1 MIKMKLFCTLPRLV
15 LVLLLFPLVALSA
28 EASPVSDTLRS
39 SSLLERLG
47 VIEQRTDKFHF
58 ILHLNASFDANFSGD
73 SMTQAAFRVNQARLE
88 ARGQLTPRLS
98 YQWRQ
103 RLNKSNAPEAL
114 DNLPASIDCA
124 WIRLAFPREWTLTLG
139 KQGAAYGGFE
149 YDLDPI
155 EIYQYS
161 DMCDYMIFDFMTGVT
176 LSWQPLP
183 SHQFQLQALNAR
195 CGSTASVYGRLPDD
209 TRESRLPLAYTLN
222 WNGNFFGDRL
232 RTRWSFTLLNQAHRR
247 HQYYYALGNQFRL
260 FRFEVYLDYSLSD
273 EDLDCRG
280 ILTSL
285 LQPADGT
292 PARHARYE
300 SWVTRLSYR
309 FDSRWN
315 AFLQGMHETASL
327 RESTDACSRG
337 KYRTALGYFAGVEY
351 YPTGDNLRFYLVYLG
366 RSYRFTDRAAA
377 LGQADHST
385 TRLSL
390 GFIYHLP
397 LF

>member
-1 MIKMKLFCTLPRLV
+1 MIKMKIFCTLPRLA

-28 EASPVSDTLRS
+28 EASPLSDTLRS

-58 ILHLNASFDANFSGD
+58 ILHLNASLDANFSGD
-73 SMTQAAFRVNQARLE
+73 SMTLAAFRVNQARLE

-124 WIRLAFPREWTLTLG
+124 WIRLAFPRELTLTLG

-195 CGSTASVYGRLPDD
+195 CGSTVSVYGRLPDD
-209 TRESRLPLAYTLN
+209 TRESRLPLAYTFN

-247 HQYYYALGNQFRL
+247 HQYYYALGNQLRL
-260 FRFEVYLDYSLSD
+260 SRFEVYLDYSLSD

-285 LQPADGT
+285 LQSADGT

-327 RESTDACSRG
+327 RESTDAGSRG
-337 KYRTALGYFAGVEY
+337 KYRTALLSRLPRSLLPLHRPCRG
-351 YPTGDNLRFYLVYLG
+351 PRPG
-366 RSYRFTDRAAA
+366 RP
-377 LGQADHST
+377 LHHPPLP
-385 TRLSL
+385 RL
-390 GFIYHLP
+390 HLP
-397 LF
+397 PSPFLINLHSNTAQ